1 MTVTTLRF
9 ALPPQQARKPLIGA
23 GVLIA
28 LAVITGAFGVV
39 SLALPL
45 ALIAVALLVVYFL
58 VMYGSSSTFDETG
71 IHSKRG
77 IYQNKVTWAE
87 VREVKLDPKSGEV
100 LMVYKTQGK
109 PFKLGAPISG
119 GLSTDPQYREKVA
132 QIQEFVR
139 AHVG

>member
-1 MTVTTLRF
+1 M
-9 ALPPQQARKPLIGA
+9 IGA
-23 GVLIA
+23 GVL
-28 LAVITGAFGVV
+28 L
-39 SLALPL
+39 
-45 ALIAVALLVVYFL
+45 LIAVVAGTLNVISLAVPVGLIAVVLVIVYFL
-58 VMYGSSSTFDETG
+58 VMFGSYSAFDESG

-77 IYQNKVTWAE
+77 IYRNKVTWAE

-100 LMVYKTQGK
+100 LMVYKHHGR

-139 AHVG
+139 AHIG